1 MNDLEKLELDKMIS
15 ANNTVDHTEHI
26 RNLKHSQKIKNNIN
40 SILDIKKNN
49 KFLPYT
55 ELDKLCLQKNNF
67 LFVHYPNIYTKLV
80 KDEIDINILYQF
92 VDRLKDIEDNKLT
105 QHEAS
110 FEVGKL
116 LKKIYIDSALKHA
129 NKLEGEKKVASLT
142 PKKISWRQFK
152 TKHL

>member
-1 MNDLEKLELDKMIS
+1 MNDLEKLELDKMIA

-26 RNLKHSQKIKNNIN
+26 RKLKHSKKIKTNID
-40 SILDIKKNN
+40 SILHIKKNN

-80 KDEIDINILYQF
+80 KDEIDITILNQF

-116 LKKIYIDSALKHA
+116 LKNIYIDSALKHA
-129 NKLEGEKKVASLT
+129 NKLEGKKKVSSLT
-142 PKKISWRQFK
+142 PKKINWRQFK

>member
-26 RNLKHSQKIKNNIN
+26 RKLKHSQKIKKNID
-40 SILDIKKNN
+40 SIIAIKDNN
-49 KFLPYT
+49 KFLSYT

-80 KDEIDINILYQF
+80 KDEIDINILNQF

-142 PKKISWRQFK
+142 PKKLSWRQFK

>member
-1 MNDLEKLELDKMIS
+1 M
-15 ANNTVDHTEHI
+15 
-26 RNLKHSQKIKNNIN
+26 
-40 SILDIKKNN
+40 
-49 KFLPYT
+49 
-55 ELDKLCLQKNNF
+55 
-67 LFVHYPNIYTKLV
+67 
-80 KDEIDINILYQF
+80 KDEIDINILNQF

-110 FEVGKL
+110 FEIGKL

-129 NKLEGEKKVASLT
+129 NKLEGEKKIASLT